1 MHLSRHRACVTT
13 IVTFFFH
20 RLLSEMVDDTLF
32 HKRITL
38 PTAEGF
44 GEFPGRYLAALLSV
58 EVDKGTDFLAE
69 FCHFFLVGRPDVE
82 FYFQYLFI
90 HTLFLLC
97 HSERNEV

>member
-1 MHLSRHRACVTT
+1 MGDNALPY
-13 IVTFFFH
+13 
-20 RLLSEMVDDTLF
+20 
-32 HKRITL
+32 KRIAL

-44 GEFPGRYLAALLSV
+44 GEFPCGYLSALLSV
-58 EVDKGTDFLAE
+58 EVDEGADFLAE
-69 FCHFFLVGRPDVE
+69 FGHFFLVGRPDVE